1 MDDYKYLFKVVLIG
15 NASVGKT
22 CLVRRFCQDVFP
34 TGQAA
39 TIGVDFLIKTVD
51 VNGERI
57 KLQIWDTAGQERFRS
72 ITQSYYRSANALIIV
87 FDINNL
93 ATFSSLPD
101 WVREVKAY
109 ANNDVL
115 STLVGEFSFQFSF
128 QFFSSFLRKQM

>member
-1 MDDYKYLFKVVLIG
+1 MLMDDYKYLFKVVLIG

-57 KLQIWDTAGQERFRS
+57 KVCIECKYFFL
-72 ITQSYYRSANALIIV
+72 LIV
-87 FDINNL
+87 
-93 ATFSSLPD
+93 
-101 WVREVKAY
+101 
-109 ANNDVL
+109 
-115 STLVGEFSFQFSF
+115 
-128 QFFSSFLRKQM
+128 